1 MTIAEL
7 GAHEVPVAATAALRP
22 PVTTPATSAARAQV
36 LADTS
41 VRVFLLPLQRFL
53 DRPDVLEVCV
63 NRPGQVLLEGSH
75 GWELEDVAELSY
87 EHLFAL
93 ARAVATLT
101 GQNIAEDRPLLSATL
116 PGGERVQFALPPACE
131 RGIISVTIRRPSSR
145 IWRLSEF
152 EAQGIFSDTELLTDS
167 PESLDASP
175 LKLRHVERRL
185 LEFLWSGDIARFFRE
200 AVPARLNI
208 VVSGATGSGKT
219 TFMKGL
225 VQECGREERLIT
237 IEDAREILLPHH
249 PNAVHLLY
257 SKGGQGVAKVTARQL
272 LVSCLRMRPDRI
284 LLAEIREDECYD
296 YLRNAASGHPGS
308 ITSMHAGT
316 CAEAFEQMGL
326 MIRQSEAGS
335 GLTHGETQRLL
346 RLLVDVVVQYVKD
359 ADGRRVSQVWYRP
372 LHKKELGQA

>member
-1 MTIAEL
+1 MSAAEL
-7 GAHEVPVAATAALRP
+7 VAAYEVFADAKTTRP
-22 PVTTPATSAARAQV
+22 LAVAPMASAARSKVQ
-36 LADTS
+36 ADTS
-41 VRVFLLPLQRFL
+41 VKVFLLPFQRFL
-53 DRPDVLEVCV
+53 ERPDVLEICV
-63 NRPGQVLLEGSH
+63 NRPGEVFVEGAD
-75 GWELEDVAELSY
+75 GWEREEVVDLTYD
-87 EHLFAL
+87 HLFAL

-101 GQNIAEDRPLLSATL
+101 GQSIAEDKPLLSATL
-116 PGGERVQFALPPACE
+116 PEGERVQFVLPPACE
-131 RGIISVTIRRPSSR
+131 RGTVSVTIRRPSTR
-145 IWRLSEF
+145 IWRLEEF
-152 EAQGIFSDTELLTDS
+152 EAQGIFRDTEVLTDRR
-167 PESLDASP
+167 ETVDASP
-175 LKLRHVERRL
+175 LQLRPTERRL
-185 LEFLWSGDIARFFRE
+185 LELLWANDVASFFRA

-225 VQECGREERLIT
+225 VQECGSEERLIT

-335 GLTHGETQRLL
+335 GLSHGETQRLL

-372 LHKKELGQA
+372 LLKKELGQA